1 MAMILLRA
9 LQLRMADGGANEG
22 GEYMQAAISG
32 QSPSRL
38 LAGAALE
45 GGIDFSAMSGAR
57 PTTARPLACA
67 ALAVVLLLLGSSG
80 CSYLKWRREK
90 KEQRSELAKSP
101 GNLILEKEYA
111 PQDCYG
117 LVGRVAV
124 PAAVKG
130 SLLVAAFQH
139 ASPAHELVGS
149 REVVRETGYYG
160 LLLPAGTYDLAFFAD
175 LNGDGFFEA
184 DEVIGRTPPDA
195 PVTVGAAE
203 SKDGVSV
210 LAPNVALDL
219 ARPSSAEA
227 AVRVKTV
234 PIPFVVESVDDP
246 IFAPE
251 MGEIGVYQPIQFLA
265 KTQSWFFSVGI
276 PDFSKVQVVLVHGI
290 DGTPRD
296 FRSLVPS
303 LDRSRYQIWLFY
315 YPSGLRL
322 DQVGAILAHGV
333 DRVAAEGK
341 AKDLRVA
348 IVAHSMGGL
357 VGRRAVNELCKA
369 GKPPYLRLYA
379 SFDTPY
385 GGVESAAGA
394 VKRGTELVPS
404 WVDVAAGSPFL
415 TRLYETPLPKD
426 LPFHLF
432 FGWGAN
438 GNHGPSPAGDGTI
451 ALPSQLDPR
460 VQAAASRMMGY
471 GDTHV
476 GILADADA
484 LKELSRVL
492 EATTAAGKS

>member
-1 MAMILLRA
+1 ML
-9 LQLRMADGGANEG
+9 GGRPATTRG
-22 GEYMQAAISG
+22 FFI
-32 QSPSRL
+32 
-38 LAGAALE
+38 AAL
-45 GGIDFSAMSGAR
+45 A
-57 PTTARPLACA
+57 
-67 ALAVVLLLLGSSG
+67 AVVLLWGSAG

-90 KEQRSELAKSP
+90 KVERAELAKSP
-101 GNLILEKEYA
+101 GNLALEREYA

-124 PAAVKG
+124 PAATKG
-130 SLLVAAFQH
+130 PVLAAAFEH
-139 ASPAHELVGS
+139 ASPAHEVVGS

-175 LNGDGFFEA
+175 LNRDGFFET
-184 DEVIGRTPPDA
+184 DEVIGRTAPDA
-195 PVTVGAAE
+195 PVIVGPAE

-210 LAPNVALDL
+210 LAPNVTLDL
-219 ARPSSAEA
+219 AVPSSAEA
-227 AVRVKTV
+227 AVRVKAV

-251 MGEIGVYQPIQFLA
+251 MGEMGVYQPIQFLA

-296 FRSLVPS
+296 FRTLIPS

-333 DRVAAEGK
+333 ERLAAEGR

-357 VGRRAVNELCKA
+357 VGRRAVNEICKS

-404 WVDVAAGSPFL
+404 WVDVASGSPFL
-415 TRLYETPLPKD
+415 THLYETPLPKD

-432 FGWGAN
+432 FGWGES
-438 GNHGPSPAGDGTI
+438 GDHGPSPAGDGTI
-451 ALPSQLDPR
+451 ALPSQLDPH
-460 VQAAASRMMGY
+460 VQAAATRMMGY

-476 GILADADA
+476 GILSDANA

-492 EATTAAGKS
+492 EQTTAAAKP